1 MTDALHPDDDL
12 VADLRALPP
21 DLPDVP
27 DRLDRVRGLRDRHRR
42 RRTAGLAGLAAA
54 AAVAVAATSAVRAGG
69 LPSPGPAAATSA
81 STCPRLYGP
90 GPTLAGPGEPWV
102 PGSPSVPD
110 GGARMVPEQVP
121 SAALVCRYPDGAI
134 DTASPDEPYRV
145 PLEGGVRLAGGLDAV
160 AADLTWL
167 PKERL
172 GAERTCTAIGGP
184 TTYYLLGLTYPDG
197 VVWVSGAKDPNSC
210 HQSWNGRFAS
220 GANLGGQLEASY
232 DRGAWAGAETWVP
245 PGEEILGGPCGGM
258 HRAGRLGD
266 ERAIVPAGAVSL
278 VVCDSSPAGSGA
290 VTIDDPARVAQA
302 AGVVNGL
309 DRGRGDGSCS
319 MLDPDA
325 APSDVTFVFR
335 YAAGPPVVVRADPN
349 CRPGVLS
356 GRFAVDDPT
365 SLVAY
370 AERLLAGG

>member
-1 MTDALHPDDDL
+1 MTEQAPPTLSPVALHEERLRDPALRPIARKVADGIRLDAADARALYATDDL
-12 VADLRALPP
+12 IGLGTLADFANR
-21 DLPDVP
+21 
-27 DRLDRVRGLRDRHRR
+27 RKNGDRVFFSANQHINPTNVCILRN
-42 RRTAGLAGLAAA
+42 
-54 AAVAVAATSAVRAGG
+54 
-69 LPSPGPAAATSA
+69 
-81 STCPRLYGP
+81 TCTFCSY
-90 GPTLAGPGEPWV
+90 
-102 PGSPSVPD
+102 
-110 GGARMVPEQVP
+110 ARMPNEEGHYTRSLDEVYHE
-121 SAALVCRYPDGAI
+121 AA
-134 DTASPDEPYRV
+134 
-145 PLEGGVRLAGGLDAV
+145 
-160 AADLTWL
+160 
-167 PKERL
+167 
-172 GAERTCTAIGGP
+172 TAIGGP